1 MHEIQPMIALQ
12 CLALLRSGSGW
23 CSATVAGPDSHHGRL
38 LDSYWIHRWEGK
50 FCKIC
55 HSPTDVEGSCS
66 VEHSSTVSTG
76 SLFCRTLCGI
86 RFYTRLQGLD
96 SSHDISAFSAGQCN
110 IPATPAV
117 FVSNPRTPSKSS
129 CVDNVAAQLPKRRC
143 YSTQALTALSRLSVW
158 HSNQL
163 SALSTSDGLR
173 YTRR

>member
-1 MHEIQPMIALQ
+1 VVFSYKSHSCWSGQPPREVTGQ
-12 CLALLRSGSGW
+12 
-23 CSATVAGPDSHHGRL
+23 L
-38 LDSYWIHRWEGK
+38 LDPQMGRQILQD
-50 FCKIC
+50 
-55 HSPTDVEGSCS
+55 HSPTGVEGSCS

-76 SLFCRTLCGI
+76 SLFCRTLCGV

-117 FVSNPRTPSKSS
+117 FVSNSRPPSKSS

-143 YSTQALTALSRLSVW
+143 YSTQALTALSRLSAW